1 MSDDDVFVK
10 QSENKVAEESSIP
23 LSSLQKLVKDF
34 HGNYSSPDNKNKDSK
49 IRVSK
54 ESRDLLIKLGSAFIH
69 KVTSSAN
76 KTCEQTSKKLI
87 NHTHI
92 LDSLQELAF
101 TKPYMDKCVNSAE
114 DAVQQA
120 QKRSKRR
127 HSSKLKNQGKSIEEL
142 EKEQEDI
149 FEKARLAML
158 EEEQANNREMIDAQE
173 NANAQALLNE
183 ISDGLANNNKKSTR
197 LNEIFTN
204 QDADNDD
211 YD

>member
-1 MSDDDVFVK
+1 MNFFYT
-10 QSENKVAEESSIP
+10 
-23 LSSLQKLVKDF
+23 L
-34 HGNYSSPDNKNKDSK
+34 PDNKNKDTK

-54 ESRDLLIKLGSAFIH
+54 ESRDLLLKLGSAFIH
-69 KVTSSAN
+69 KVTTNAN

-87 NHTHI
+87 THTHI
-92 LDSLQELAF
+92 LDSLQELPF
-101 TKPYMDKCVNSAE
+101 TKPYIEQCLNSAD
-114 DAVQQA
+114 DAVLQA

-127 HSSKLKNQGKSIEEL
+127 LSSKLKNQGKSIEEL

-158 EEEQANNREMIDAQE
+158 KEEEASNREMKDAQE

-183 ISDGLANNNKKSTR
+183 ISNGLANNESKR
-197 LNEIFTN
+197 LNQIFTN
-204 QDADNDD
+204 PDADNDD